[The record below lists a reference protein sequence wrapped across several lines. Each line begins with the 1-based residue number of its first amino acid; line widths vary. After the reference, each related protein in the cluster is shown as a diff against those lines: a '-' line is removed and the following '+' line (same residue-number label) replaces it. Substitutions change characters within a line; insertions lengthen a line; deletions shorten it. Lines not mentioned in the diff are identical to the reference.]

1 MSEIND
7 DNSIIKINPG
17 LLDAL
22 SRGQLNIDVF
32 KKEIMVLE
40 CMVAGTSFRKL
51 DQVEAELLSTVQL
64 DMKREGK
71 NEFDAFAIA
80 LYFREIKVGY
90 IPKEKNQ
97 VIARLMDAGK
107 AFYATIQAKRV
118 GGELVEA
125 GCEGVYEGL
134 VELVNW
140 LIS

>member
-1 MSEIND
+1 MTGSND

-51 DQVEAELLSTVQL
+51 DQVEAELLSTVAL

-71 NEFDAFAIA
+71 NEFDSFAIA

-107 AFYATIQAKRV
+107 AFYATIQAK
-118 GGELVEA
+118 EW
-125 GCEGVYEGL
+125 EG
-134 VELVNW
+134 NW
-140 LIS
+140 LRLGVRVYMKD